1 MSNLQTISELCV
13 ICEALV
19 HIVEEQRKA
28 LAQYDALVLEDEI
41 AKTRSR
47 YTALL
52 GAEEWPDDYQ
62 QQEE

>member
-1 MSNLQTISELCV
+1 MSNIQTISELCG
-13 ICEALV
+13 ICEAL
-19 HIVEEQRKA
+19 EQRKA
-28 LAQYDALVLEDEI
+28 LAQHDALVLEDEI

-52 GAEEWPDDYQ
+52 GAEEWPDDCQ